1 VVAPPLAQT
10 GRTAACEVA
19 RVVAATGSWCLLSNR
34 RTPDVLPVLS
44 RGKHRNPRK
53 GACFMELASYLA
65 GERWSD
71 HPKCTH
77 PLLAALAR
85 EVNDSVDDAT
95 RRRLAPLIPDVI
107 GLDTDDPRADAWIA
121 RTAALAALPVV
132 AAEKQDITAVGLYSC
147 ERHLARLE
155 RRPLDDLTPEVRV
168 ALDQVPHARDWA
180 RGFTATGWGPA
191 GQFDRRS
198 ASVIVHT
205 AVAGLAA
212 ACVSDAADRLVDL
225 LTETIGECRERFA
238 TRTTEVTEEQW
249 RAVHALTVR

>member
-1 VVAPPLAQT
+1 MI
-10 GRTAACEVA
+10 
-19 RVVAATGSWCLLSNR
+19 
-34 RTPDVLPVLS
+34 PVLS
-44 RGKHRNPRK
+44 KGKHRNPRK

-85 EVNDSVDDAT
+85 EVNDSVDDVT
-95 RRRLAPLIPDVI
+95 RLRLAPLIPDVI

-132 AAEKQDITAVGLYSC
+132 AAEKQDITAVGLYSS

-155 RRPLDDLTPEVRV
+155 RRPLDELSPDVQA
-168 ALDQVPHARDWA
+168 ALDCVPHARDWA

-205 AVAGLAA
+205 AVVGLAA
-212 ACVSDAADRLVDL
+212 ACVDDANDRLVAL
-225 LTETIGECRERFA
+225 LTSTIGECRRRFGTQTA
-238 TRTTEVTEEQW
+238 DVTDEQW
-249 RAVHALTVR
+249 RQLYALTHR

>member
-1 VVAPPLAQT
+1 MV
-10 GRTAACEVA
+10 
-19 RVVAATGSWCLLSNR
+19 
-34 RTPDVLPVLS
+34 PVLS

-85 EVNDSVDDAT
+85 EVNDSVDDVT

-155 RRPLDDLTPEVRV
+155 RRPLEELSPEVRE
-168 ALDQVPHARDWA
+168 ALDRVPHARDWA

-205 AVAGLAA
+205 AVSGLAA
-212 ACVSDAADRLVDL
+212 ACVDDPNDRLVAL
-225 LTETIGECRERFA
+225 LTSAIDECHERFG
-238 TRTTEVTEEQW
+238 TRVADVTDEQW
-249 RAVHALTVR
+249 REVHSLTVR

>member
-1 VVAPPLAQT
+1 
-10 GRTAACEVA
+10 
-19 RVVAATGSWCLLSNR
+19 VAATGSWCPLSNR
-34 RTPDVLPVLS
+34 RTPDLVPVLS

-77 PLLAALAR
+77 PLLAAMAR

-107 GLDTDDPRADAWIA
+107 GLDSDDPRADAWIA

-132 AAEKQDITAVGLYSC
+132 AAEKQDIAAVGLYSC

-155 RRPLDDLTPEVRV
+155 GRPLDELTPEVAA
-168 ALDQVPHARDWA
+168 ALDRVPHARDWA

-191 GQFDRRS
+191 GHFDRRS

-205 AVAGLAA
+205 AVSGLAA
-212 ACVSDAADRLVDL
+212 ACIDDPQERLVTL
-225 LTETIGECRERFA
+225 LTDTIAECRQRFGA
-238 TRTTEVTEEQW
+238 RPRSVTETQW
-249 RAVHALTVR
+249 SEVVALTVR

>member
-1 VVAPPLAQT
+1 MPPPAQT
-10 GRTAACEVA
+10 GPTAACEVA
-19 RVVAATGSWCLLSNR
+19 REVAVTGSWCTLTDR
-34 RTPDVLPVLS
+34 RIPDLLPVLS

-132 AAEKQDITAVGLYSC
+132 ASEKQDITAVGLYSV

-155 RRPLDDLTPEVRV
+155 RRPHDDLSPEVRA
-168 ALDQVPHARDWA
+168 ALDRVPHARDWA

-205 AVAGLAA
+205 AVAGLAS
-212 ACVSDAADRLVDL
+212 ACVDDANDRLVGL
-225 LTETIGECRERFA
+225 LTSTIAECRGRFE
-238 TRTTEVTEEQW
+238 TQPPEVSDQQW
-249 RAVHALTVR
+249 RELHALTVR

>member
-1 VVAPPLAQT
+1 MVARPRAQT
-10 GRTAACEVA
+10 GLTAACGVAREVA
-19 RVVAATGSWCLLSNR
+19 VTASWCPLSNR

-95 RRRLAPLIPDVI
+95 RRQLAPLIPDVI
-107 GLDTDDPRADAWIA
+107 GLDSDDPRADAWIA

-132 AAEKQDITAVGLYSC
+132 SAEKQDITAVGLYSC
-147 ERHLARLE
+147 ERHLARVE
-155 RRPLDDLTPEVRV
+155 GRPLDDLTSEVRD
-168 ALDQVPHARDWA
+168 ALDRVPHARDWA

-191 GQFDRRS
+191 GQLDRRS

-212 ACVSDAADRLVDL
+212 ACVDDAGARLVDL
-225 LTETIGECRERFA
+225 LTRTIDECRERFA
-238 TRTTEVTEEQW
+238 TEPPEVTEAQW
-249 RAVHALTVR
+249 REVHALTVR

>member
-1 VVAPPLAQT
+1 
-10 GRTAACEVA
+10 
-19 RVVAATGSWCLLSNR
+19 
-34 RTPDVLPVLS
+34 
-44 RGKHRNPRK
+44 
-53 GACFMELASYLA
+53 MELASYLA

-95 RRRLAPLIPDVI
+95 RRGLAPLIPDVI
-107 GLDTDDPRADAWIA
+107 GLDTDDSRADAWIA

-155 RRPLDDLTPEVRV
+155 GRSLDELSPEVRE
-168 ALDQVPHARDWA
+168 ALDGVPLARDWA
-180 RGFTATGWGPA
+180 RGFTATGWGPT

-205 AVAGLAA
+205 AVVGLAS
-212 ACVSDAADRLVDL
+212 ACVDDNNARLVDL
-225 LTETIGECRERFA
+225 LTRTIDECRERFA
-238 TRTTEVTEEQW
+238 TQAREVTDEQW
-249 RAVHALTVR
+249 RAIYALTVR